1 MSTTTTT
8 TTLPAAGTNLA
19 ILVGQLSRD
28 VELRTLPSGD
38 EVLGLELTV
47 RPADGPAE
55 SVPLAW
61 PRPPVAATRW
71 QAGQPLLVTGRVRRR
86 FFRAAGATQSR
97 TGVVVTSAV
106 PAGRGAAARRAVA
119 KALAAAAIR

>member
-1 MSTTTTT
+1 MSTTTV
-8 TTLPAAGTNLA
+8 PAPGTNLS
-19 ILVGQLSRD
+19 ILVGELSRD

-47 RPADGPAE
+47 RPPDGPAE

-61 PRPPVAATRW
+61 PSPPAAAMRW
-71 QAGQPLLVTGRVRRR
+71 QAGEQLVVTGRVRRR

-97 TGVVVTSAV
+97 TEVVVTSAV
-106 PAGRGAAARRAVA
+106 PTRRGATVRRALDA
-119 KALAAAAIR
+119 ALAAASLE